1 MTGHRSRTQ
10 RRSSIGRIGG
20 RAGIALAIWG
30 LLCRLA
36 HADPAGFRPQIAAQV
51 ITNGDKT
58 LASVTINGHPAAT
71 LRTFEASL
79 GPEAR
84 IALVVKRLQAL
95 VAAGLQAGEVTP
107 HKASGKVW
115 GVRARGGY
123 LILALPAE
131 AQAQGL
137 SSETLARLWAS
148 AIARQLAQPPLLL
161 SDSGLTIPFGETRTV
176 TVTGAV
182 APLQITATD
191 SDSQITQSVWASGRR
206 TITIRGV
213 ATGRGNV
220 VVSGEGASV
229 SLPVVVMKYAA
240 RVSPAET
247 ITVTGTPS
255 APVDLVTQAI
265 YGGLARAVDAQ
276 PGAQVRLITTPQ
288 VAGPLPLGGQVT
300 VHIPMHIAGADL
312 LPVEASA
319 QVTVVNQDIVQ
330 RPATALFYSN
340 NPEQVKQS
348 QALFAGRLQP
358 FKPVR
363 LDYHHQNESG
373 GLLVF
378 HAELINGSDA
388 PCSVQIIS
396 GLSLPGADTVQ
407 VGRRAGAAFL
417 KAINGNQ
424 GLVLQIP
431 PHARVPVVTQRFA
444 AGLTV
449 SGIVQMQQ
457 INGPANAVTLRI
469 AADNDQS
476 ALLSPVGRVLLNALG
491 SGGGAPP
498 LPDMPT
504 DYGQAVP
511 LPPASATI
519 FAAPQI
525 NAIAAYAVGG
535 RWAHVRIGHTDS
547 LLDETGKLKLFGN
560 YGADYEVALTL
571 TNPTAAPRIVGL
583 FFAPEAGSAAGVF
596 RVDGGPVL
604 EFSPIS
610 PPAEPEIAR
619 YTLAPGETRAVK
631 LQTIPL
637 NGSSYPLSVI
647 AHAL

>member
-1 MTGHRSRTQ
+1 M
-10 RRSSIGRIGG
+10 
-20 RAGIALAIWG
+20 ALFG
-30 LLCRLA
+30 LGLMSHCA
-36 HADPAGFRPQIAAQV
+36 QADPAGFRPQIAAQV
-51 ITNGDKT
+51 VDTGDKT

-71 LRTFEASL
+71 LRTFEAGL
-79 GPEAR
+79 GPEER

-95 VAAGLQAGEVTP
+95 LAAGLAPGEVSP
-107 HKASGKVW
+107 HKADGKVW
-115 GVRARGGY
+115 GVRARGGF

-131 AQAQGL
+131 AQAQGM

-148 AIARQLAQPPLLL
+148 AIARRLDEAPLAL
-161 SDSGLTIPFGETRTV
+161 SDSGLTIPYGETRIV
-176 TVTGAV
+176 TVGGAV
-182 APLQITATD
+182 SPLQVAATD
-191 SDSQITQSVWASGRR
+191 SDGHITQSVWASGRR
-206 TITIRGV
+206 TVTIRGV
-213 ATGRGNV
+213 SPGRGSV
-220 VVSGEGASV
+220 VVSGAGASV
-229 SLPVVVMKYAA
+229 SLPVIVMKYAA
-240 RVSPAET
+240 RVAPVVT
-247 ITVTGTPS
+247 VTVTGTPS
-255 APVDLVTQAI
+255 APVDLVTQAV

-276 PGAQVRLITTPQ
+276 PGAQLRLVMTPQ
-288 VAGPLPLGGQVT
+288 VTAPLPVGGQMT
-300 VHIPMHIAGADL
+300 VHVPLHITGPDL
-312 LPVEASA
+312 LPVEAGA
-319 QVTVVNQDIVQ
+319 EVTVVNQEIVQ

-340 NPEQVKQS
+340 DPEQVKHGQT
-348 QALFAGRLQP
+348 LFTGRLQP
-358 FKPVR
+358 FRPVR

-373 GLLVF
+373 GMLVF

-388 PCSVQIIS
+388 PASVQIIS

-407 VGRRAGAAFL
+407 VGRRAGAAFV
-417 KAINGNQ
+417 KAMDGNQ

-457 INGPANAVTLRI
+457 INGQGNAVTLRI
-469 AADNDQS
+469 AADDDQT
-476 ALLSPVGRVLLNALG
+476 ALASPVGRVLLAALG
-491 SGGGAPP
+491 GGGGAPP

-525 NAIAAYAVGG
+525 NVTANYAVGG
-535 RWAHVRIGHTDS
+535 RWAYVRIGHTDS
-547 LLDETGKLKLFGN
+547 LRDQTGKLKLFGN
-560 YGADYEVALTL
+560 YGADYEVSLTL
-571 TNPTAAPRIVGL
+571 TNPTALPRIVGL

-619 YTLAPGETRAVK
+619 YTLAPGETRAVRM
-631 LQTIPL
+631 QTIPL

>member
-1 MTGHRSRTQ
+1 MTTRNGIKQ
-10 RRSSIGRIGG
+10 RRT
-20 RAGIALAIWG
+20 RAGLALGLALG
-30 LLCRLA
+30 LLGQA
-36 HADPAGFRPQIAAQV
+36 GHADPAGFRPQVAAQV
-51 ITNGDKT
+51 ITNGIKT

-71 LRTFEASL
+71 LRTSEAGL
-79 GPEAR
+79 EPDER

-95 VAAGLQAGEVTP
+95 VAAGLAGGEVSA
-107 HKASGKVW
+107 HKASGSVW
-115 GVRARGGY
+115 GVRARGGFVM
-123 LILALPAE
+123 LALPGE
-131 AQAQGL
+131 AQAEGM
-137 SSETLARLWAS
+137 SSETLARAWAS
-148 AIARQLAQPPLLL
+148 AIARGLAEAPLSL
-161 SDSGLTIPFGETRTV
+161 SNSGLTVPFGEARTV
-176 TVTGAV
+176 SVTGAV
-182 APLQITATD
+182 PPLLVTAQD
-191 SDSQITQSVWASGRR
+191 SDSHITQSAWAPGRR
-206 TITIRGV
+206 TLTIRGV
-213 ATGRGNV
+213 MPGHATV
-220 VVSGEGASV
+220 VVAGEGASV
-229 SLPVVVMKYAA
+229 TLPVVVMKYAA
-240 RVSPAET
+240 RVAPAVT

-255 APVDLVTQAI
+255 APVELVTQAV
-265 YGGLARAVDAQ
+265 YGGLARAVDAE
-276 PGAQVRLITTPQ
+276 PGAQLRLVTTPQ
-288 VAGPLPLGGQVT
+288 VKAPLPVGGQVT
-300 VHIPMHIAGADL
+300 VHVPLHITGPDL
-312 LPVEASA
+312 LPIEAGA
-319 QVTVVNQDIVQ
+319 EVTVINQDLVQ

-340 NPEQVKQS
+340 DPEQVKRG

-373 GLLVF
+373 GMLVF

-388 PCSVQIIS
+388 PASVQIIS

-407 VGRRAGAAFL
+407 VGRRAGAAFV
-417 KAINGNQ
+417 KAMDGNQ

-457 INGPANAVTLRI
+457 INGQANAVTLRI
-469 AADNDQS
+469 AADDDQT
-476 ALLSPVGRVLLNALG
+476 ALASPVGRVLLAALG
-491 SGGGAPP
+491 GGGGAPP

-511 LPPASATI
+511 LPPVSATI

-525 NAIAAYAVGG
+525 NVNAAYAVGG
-535 RWAHVRIGHTDS
+535 RWAYVRIGHTDS
-547 LLDETGKLKLFGN
+547 LRDETGKLKLFGN

-571 TNPTAAPRIVGL
+571 SNPTAAPRIVGL

-604 EFSPIS
+604 EFSPIL
-610 PPAEPEIAR
+610 PPTELEIAR
-619 YTLAPGETRAVK
+619 YALAPGQTRAVR

>member
-1 MTGHRSRTQ
+1 MRIAAVLLALGGSRGQ
-10 RRSSIGRIGG
+10 
-20 RAGIALAIWG
+20 
-30 LLCRLA
+30 
-36 HADPAGFRPQIAAQV
+36 ADPAGFRPQVAAQV

-58 LASVTINGHPAAT
+58 LASVTINGRPAAT
-71 LRTFEASL
+71 LRTFEAGL

-95 VAAGLQAGEVTP
+95 VAQGLAPSEVTA
-107 HKASGKVW
+107 HKADGKTW
-115 GVRARGGY
+115 GVRARDAY
-123 LILALPAE
+123 LVVALPGE
-131 AQAQGL
+131 AQAQGM

-148 AIARQLAQPPLLL
+148 AIARLLGQAPLTL
-161 SDSGLTIPFGETRTV
+161 SDSGLTVPFGETRTV

-182 APLQITATD
+182 PPLSVAVQD
-191 SDSQITQSVWASGRR
+191 SDGHITQSVWTPGRR
-206 TITIRGV
+206 VLTVRG
-213 ATGRGNV
+213 AMPGRGSV

-240 RVSPAET
+240 RVLPAVT
-247 ITVTGTPS
+247 VTVTGTPS
-255 APVDLVTQAI
+255 APTDLVTQAV
-265 YGGLARAVDAQ
+265 YGGLARAVDAE
-276 PGAQVRLITTPQ
+276 PGAQLRLVTVPQ
-288 VAGPLPLGGQVT
+288 IKGPLTVGGQVT
-300 VHIPMHIAGADL
+300 VHVPLHITGPDL
-312 LPVEASA
+312 LPVEAGA
-319 QVTVVNQDIVQ
+319 EVTVVNQDLVQ

-340 NPEQVKQS
+340 NPEQVKHG

-373 GLLVF
+373 AMLVF

-388 PCSVQIIS
+388 PASVQIIS

-417 KAINGNQ
+417 KAMDGNQ
-424 GLVLQIP
+424 GLVLQVP

-457 INGPANAVTLRI
+457 INGPADAVTLRI
-469 AADNDQS
+469 AADDDQS
-476 ALLSPVGRVLLNALG
+476 ALASPVGRVLLAALG
-491 SGGGAPP
+491 GGGGAPP

-525 NAIAAYAVGG
+525 TVSANYAVGG
-535 RWAHVRIGHTDS
+535 RWAYVRIGHTDS
-547 LLDETGKLKLFGN
+547 LLDGTGKLKLFGN
-560 YGADYEVALTL
+560 YGADYEVSLTL
-571 TNPTAAPRIVGL
+571 SNPTAVPRIVGL

-596 RVDGGPVL
+596 RVDDGPLL
-604 EFSPIS
+604 EFNPI
-610 PPAEPEIAR
+610 
-619 YTLAPGETRAVK
+619 
-631 LQTIPL
+631 
-637 NGSSYPLSVI
+637 YPLPNRRLPAI
-647 AHAL
+647 HWLRGRRAP

>member
-1 MTGHRSRTQ
+1 MRHACGQ
-10 RRSSIGRIGG
+10 
-20 RAGIALAIWG
+20 AGLAWAAALCALG
-30 LLCRLA
+30 LLCPLA
-36 HADPAGFRPQIAAQV
+36 QADPAGFRPQVTAQV
-51 ITNGDKT
+51 INSGDKT
-58 LASVTINGHPAAT
+58 LASVTINGRPTAT
-71 LRTFEASL
+71 LRTFEAGL
-79 GPEAR
+79 GPEER

-95 VAAGLQAGEVTP
+95 VAAGLAGGEVTA
-107 HKASGKVW
+107 HKADGKVW
-115 GVRARGGY
+115 GVRARGSY

-131 AQAQGL
+131 AQAQNM

-148 AIARQLAQPPLLL
+148 AITRQLSQAPLLL

-182 APLQITATD
+182 APPQVAATD
-191 SDSQITQSVWASGRR
+191 SDSHITQSVWASGRR
-206 TITIRGV
+206 TVTIRGV
-213 ATGRGNV
+213 SPGHASV
-220 VVSGEGASV
+220 VVSGAGASV

-240 RVSPAET
+240 RVAPAVT
-247 ITVTGTPS
+247 ITVTGAPS
-255 APVDLVTQAI
+255 APIDLVTQAV

-276 PGAQVRLITTPQ
+276 PGAQLRLLTAPQ
-288 VAGPLPLGGQVT
+288 VKAPLTVGGQVT
-300 VHIPMHIAGADL
+300 VHIPLHIAGPDL
-312 LPVEASA
+312 LPVEAGA
-319 QVTVVNQDIVQ
+319 EVTVVNQDLVL

-340 NPEQVKQS
+340 NPEQVKRG

-358 FKPVR
+358 FRPVR

-373 GLLVF
+373 GMLVF

-388 PCSVQIIS
+388 PASVQIIS
-396 GLSLPGADTVQ
+396 GLSLPGVDTVQ

-417 KAINGNQ
+417 KAMDGNQ

-457 INGPANAVTLRI
+457 INGPRDAVTLRI
-469 AADNDQS
+469 AADDDQT
-476 ALLSPVGRVLLNALG
+476 ALASPVGRVLLAALG
-491 SGGGAPP
+491 GGGGAPP

-525 NAIAAYAVGG
+525 NITAAYAVGG
-535 RWAHVRIGHTDS
+535 RWAYVRIGHTDS
-547 LLDETGKLKLFGN
+547 LRDETGKLKLFGN
-560 YGADYEVALTL
+560 YGADYEVSLTL
-571 TNPTAAPRIVGL
+571 SNPTTAPRIVGL

-596 RVDGGPVL
+596 RIDGGPVL
-604 EFSPIS
+604 EFSPIL
-610 PPAEPEIAR
+610 PPAELELAR

-631 LQTIPL
+631 MQTIPL

>member
-1 MTGHRSRTQ
+1 MGHCAQ
-10 RRSSIGRIGG
+10 
-20 RAGIALAIWG
+20 
-30 LLCRLA
+30 
-36 HADPAGFRPQIAAQV
+36 ADPAGFRPQIAAQV
-51 ITNGDKT
+51 VDTGDKT

-71 LRTFEASL
+71 LRTFEAGL
-79 GPEAR
+79 GPEER

-95 VAAGLQAGEVTP
+95 VAAGLAGGEVSP
-107 HKASGKVW
+107 HKADGKVW
-115 GVRARGGY
+115 GVRARGGF

-131 AQAQGL
+131 AQAQGM

-148 AIARQLAQPPLLL
+148 AIARRLDEAPLAL
-161 SDSGLTIPFGETRTV
+161 SDSGLTIPYGETRTV
-176 TVTGAV
+176 TVGGAV
-182 APLQITATD
+182 SPLQVAATD
-191 SDSQITQSVWASGRR
+191 SDGHITQSVWASGRR
-206 TITIRGV
+206 TVTIRGV
-213 ATGRGNV
+213 SPGRGSV
-220 VVSGEGASV
+220 VVSGAGASV
-229 SLPVVVMKYAA
+229 SLPVIVMKYAA
-240 RVSPAET
+240 RIAPAVT
-247 ITVTGTPS
+247 VTVTGTPS
-255 APVDLVTQAI
+255 APVDLVTQAV

-276 PGAQVRLITTPQ
+276 PGAQLRLVTTPQ
-288 VAGPLPLGGQVT
+288 VTAPLPVGGQMT
-300 VHIPMHIAGADL
+300 VHVPLHITGPDL
-312 LPVEASA
+312 LPVEAGA
-319 QVTVVNQDIVQ
+319 EVTVVNQEIVQ

-340 NPEQVKQS
+340 DPEQVKHGQT
-348 QALFAGRLQP
+348 LFTGRLQP
-358 FKPVR
+358 FRPVR

-373 GLLVF
+373 GMLVF

-388 PCSVQIIS
+388 PASVQIIS

-407 VGRRAGAAFL
+407 VGRRAGAAFV
-417 KAINGNQ
+417 KAMDGNQ

-457 INGPANAVTLRI
+457 INGQGNAVTLRI
-469 AADNDQS
+469 AADDDQT
-476 ALLSPVGRVLLNALG
+476 ALASPVGRVLLAALG
-491 SGGGAPP
+491 GGGAPP

-504 DYGQAVP
+504 NYGQAVP

-525 NAIAAYAVGG
+525 NVTANYAVGG
-535 RWAHVRIGHTDS
+535 RWAYVRIGHTDS
-547 LLDETGKLKLFGN
+547 LRDQTGKLKLFGN
-560 YGADYEVALTL
+560 YGADYEVSLTL
-571 TNPTAAPRIVGL
+571 TNPTALPRIVGL

-619 YTLAPGETRAVK
+619 YTLAPGETRAVRM
-631 LQTIPL
+631 QTIPL

>member
-1 MTGHRSRTQ
+1 MLTLGVTLL
-10 RRSSIGRIGG
+10 
-20 RAGIALAIWG
+20 ALSQTYRPAQ
-30 LLCRLA
+30 
-36 HADPAGFRPQIAAQV
+36 ADPAGFRPQVAAQV
-51 ITNGDKT
+51 ITNGDKM
-58 LASVTINGHPAAT
+58 LASLIINGHPAAT
-71 LRTFEASL
+71 LRTFEAGL

-84 IALVVKRLQAL
+84 IDLVVKRLQAL
-95 VAAGLQAGEVTP
+95 VAAGLAGGEVTA
-107 HKASGKVW
+107 HKADGKTW
-115 GVRARGGY
+115 GVRARGSY
-123 LILALPAE
+123 LILALPEE
-131 AQAQGL
+131 AQAQGM
-137 SSETLARLWAS
+137 SSETLARLWAA
-148 AIARQLAQPPLLL
+148 AIARQLAQAPLTL

-182 APLQITATD
+182 APLSVAATD
-191 SDSQITQSVWASGRR
+191 SDSHITQSVWVSGRR
-206 TITIRGV
+206 TLSIRGV
-213 ATGRGNV
+213 SPGRGSI
-220 VVSGEGASV
+220 VVSGEGATV

-240 RVSPAET
+240 RVAPAVT
-247 ITVTGTPS
+247 FTVTGQPS
-255 APVDLVTQAI
+255 APIDLVTQAV
-265 YGGLARAVDAQ
+265 YGGLARAVDAE
-276 PGAQVRLITTPQ
+276 PGAQLRLVTTPQ
-288 VAGPLPLGGQVT
+288 IKAALPVGGQVT
-300 VHIPMHIAGADL
+300 VHVPLHIAGPDL
-312 LPVEASA
+312 LPVEAGA
-319 QVTVVNQDIVQ
+319 EVTVVNQDLIQ

-340 NPEQVKQS
+340 NPEQVKHG

-373 GLLVF
+373 GMLVF

-388 PCSVQIIS
+388 PASVQIIS

-417 KAINGNQ
+417 KAMDGNQ

-457 INGPANAVTLRI
+457 INGPLNAVTLRI
-469 AADNDQS
+469 AADDDQT
-476 ALLSPVGRVLLNALG
+476 ALASPVGRVLLAALG
-491 SGGGAPP
+491 GSGGAPP

-525 NAIAAYAVGG
+525 NMSANYAVGG
-535 RWAHVRIGHTDS
+535 RWAYVRIGHTDS

-560 YGADYEVALTL
+560 YGADYEVSLTL
-571 TNPTAAPRIVGL
+571 TNPTTAPRIVGL

>member
-1 MTGHRSRTQ
+1 MGHCAQ
-10 RRSSIGRIGG
+10 
-20 RAGIALAIWG
+20 
-30 LLCRLA
+30 
-36 HADPAGFRPQIAAQV
+36 ADPAGFRPQIAAQV
-51 ITNGDKT
+51 VDTGDKT

-71 LRTFEASL
+71 LRTFEAGL
-79 GPEAR
+79 GPEER

-95 VAAGLQAGEVTP
+95 VAAGLAPGEVSP
-107 HKASGKVW
+107 HKADGKVW
-115 GVRARGGY
+115 GVRARGGF

-131 AQAQGL
+131 AQAQGM

-148 AIARQLAQPPLLL
+148 AIARRLDEAPLAL
-161 SDSGLTIPFGETRTV
+161 SDSGLTIPYGETRTV
-176 TVTGAV
+176 TVGGAV
-182 APLQITATD
+182 SPLQVAATD
-191 SDSQITQSVWASGRR
+191 SDGHITQSVWASGRR
-206 TITIRGV
+206 TVTIRGV
-213 ATGRGNV
+213 SLGRGSV
-220 VVSGEGASV
+220 VVSGAGASV
-229 SLPVVVMKYAA
+229 SLPVIVMKYAA
-240 RVSPAET
+240 RIAPAVT
-247 ITVTGTPS
+247 VTVTGTPS
-255 APVDLVTQAI
+255 APVDLVTQAV

-276 PGAQVRLITTPQ
+276 PGAQLRLVTTPQ
-288 VAGPLPLGGQVT
+288 VTAPLPVGGQMT
-300 VHIPMHIAGADL
+300 VHVPLHITGPDL
-312 LPVEASA
+312 LPVEAGA
-319 QVTVVNQDIVQ
+319 EVTVVNQEIVQ

-340 NPEQVKQS
+340 DPEQVKHGQT
-348 QALFAGRLQP
+348 LFTGRLQP
-358 FKPVR
+358 FRPVR

-373 GLLVF
+373 GMLVF

-388 PCSVQIIS
+388 PASVQIIS

-407 VGRRAGAAFL
+407 VGRRAGAAFV
-417 KAINGNQ
+417 KAMDGNQ

-457 INGPANAVTLRI
+457 INGQGNAVTLRI
-469 AADNDQS
+469 AADDDQT
-476 ALLSPVGRVLLNALG
+476 ALASPVGRVLLAALG
-491 SGGGAPP
+491 GGGGAPP

-525 NAIAAYAVGG
+525 NVTANYAVGG
-535 RWAHVRIGHTDS
+535 RWAYVRIGHTDS
-547 LLDETGKLKLFGN
+547 LRDQTGKLKLFGN
-560 YGADYEVALTL
+560 YGADYEVSLTL
-571 TNPTAAPRIVGL
+571 TNPTALPRIVGL

-619 YTLAPGETRAVK
+619 YTLAPGETRAVRM
-631 LQTIPL
+631 QTIPL

>member
-1 MTGHRSRTQ
+1 MGLTLMTC
-10 RRSSIGRIGG
+10 
-20 RAGIALAIWG
+20 A
-30 LLCRLA
+30 LLCRA
-36 HADPAGFRPQIAAQV
+36 GQADPAGFRPQVGTQI
-51 ITNGDKT
+51 INTGDKT
-58 LASVTINGHPAAT
+58 LATMTINGHPAAT
-71 LRTFEASL
+71 LRTFEAGAS
-79 GPEAR
+79 PEER
-84 IALVVKRLQAL
+84 IALVAKRLSAL
-95 VAAGLQAGEVTP
+95 LAGGLAAGEVSA
-107 HKASGKVW
+107 HKADGKTW
-115 GVRARGGY
+115 GVRARGGF
-123 LILALPAE
+123 LVLALPDE
-131 AQAQGL
+131 AQAQGM

-148 AIARQLAQPPLLL
+148 AIARSLAEAPLTL
-161 SDSGLTIPFGETRTV
+161 SDSGLTVPFGETRTV

-182 APLQITATD
+182 APLQITAQD
-191 SDSQITQSVWASGRR
+191 SDAHITQSVFASGRR
-206 TITIRGV
+206 TLTIRG
-213 ATGRGNV
+213 AMPGRGSV
-220 VVSGEGASV
+220 VVSGAGASV
-229 SLPVVVMKYAA
+229 ALPVVVMKYAA
-240 RVSPAET
+240 RVAPAVT
-247 ITVTGTPS
+247 VSVTGQPS
-255 APVDLVTQAI
+255 APADLVTQAV
-265 YGGLARAVDAQ
+265 YGGLARAVDAE
-276 PGAQVRLITTPQ
+276 PGAQLHLITTPQ
-288 VAGPLPLGGQVT
+288 VKAPLPVGGQVT
-300 VHIPMHIAGADL
+300 LHVPMHIAGPDL
-312 LPVEASA
+312 LPVEADA
-319 QVTVVNQDIVQ
+319 EITVVNQDIVQ

-340 NPEQVKQS
+340 NPEQVKRS

-373 GLLVF
+373 GMLVF

-388 PCSVQIIS
+388 PASVQIIS
-396 GLSLPGADTVQ
+396 GLSGSGADTVQ

-417 KAINGNQ
+417 KAMDSNQ

-457 INGPANAVTLRI
+457 INGQASAVTLRI
-469 AADNDQS
+469 AADDDQT
-476 ALLSPVGRVLLNALG
+476 ALASPVGRVLLAALG
-491 SGGGAPP
+491 GGGGAPP

-525 NAIAAYAVGG
+525 NVSATYAVGG
-535 RWAHVRIGHTDS
+535 RWAYVRIGHTDS

-560 YGADYEVALTL
+560 YGADYEVSLTL
-571 TNPTAAPRIVGL
+571 SNPSAVPRIVGL

-604 EFSPIS
+604 EFNPIS

-619 YTLAPGETRAVK
+619 YTLAPGETRVVK
-631 LQTIPL
+631 MQTIPL

-647 AHAL
+647 AHVL